1 MHAGRGQLQ
10 HPVDICRRDEMP
22 VGRITCV
29 RRIRPS
35 ANARSI
41 SASVVPGGIRR
52 ASAPPGGWILL
63 RLHGTEPGD
72 DIGRLTV
79 NCPRDALVVESL
91 FGDCDVHRAGGEE
104 CVARRITFQI

>member
-22 VGRITCV
+22 SRAHYVRPEDSPFGQRALNLGVGRT
-29 RRIRPS
+29 RWHPQGQR
-35 ANARSI
+35 
-41 SASVVPGGIRR
+41 
-52 ASAPPGGWILL
+52 PPGGWILL
-63 RLHGTEPGD
+63 RLHGTEPGN

-79 NCPRDALVVESL
+79 NCPRDALVVELL

>member
-10 HPVDICRRDEMP
+10 HPVDICWRDEMP
-22 VGRITCV
+22 GRAHHVRPEDSPFVHCALNLGVGRT
-29 RRIRPS
+29 RWHAQGQSPS
-35 ANARSI
+35 CGR
-41 SASVVPGGIRR
+41 
-52 ASAPPGGWILL
+52 ILL